1 MAENKTAA
9 NETVVLKFPNIE
21 KEFSFF
27 YPHRM
32 NINRVEQA
40 MRTFYEQEAPTLFA
54 LYGYGPMDVS
64 ALLDGREVFSYKSC
78 YQETMW
84 HAFFCEGGDPWHGRF
99 CYFDLSLM
107 ECRESHD
114 ELEQRE
120 TPKQH
125 ELWQMNM

>member
-1 MAENKTAA
+1 MAKKIA

-40 MRTFYEQEAPTLFA
+40 MRTFYEQEAPLYFA

-64 ALLDGREVFSYKSC
+64 VLNDGSEVASYKAC

-84 HAFFCEGGDPWHGRF
+84 HSFFSEGGDPWHGRF
-99 CYFDLSLM
+99 CYFELSLM
-107 ECRESHD
+107 ECRERHD
-114 ELEQRE
+114 ELEQSE
-120 TPKQH
+120 TPKVA
-125 ELWQMNM
+125 